1 MEIIDWLNAN
11 DGAIIG
17 IATIVLV
24 GITGYYAYLTLQ
36 LLKVNDTP
44 EIAISLRPHA
54 ISVNLVMLC
63 IENVGTGAAHDVK
76 FTTDPPSLPSLDIP
90 FEKIGFLKSGIR
102 YFEPGRKIEQF
113 LVNVRG
119 KFDELKQTQ
128 LKVTVTYKDSTNHKR
143 EQIFRLDFSEG
154 MGFSQIGSPPLYDIA
169 KTIKKIQKDFYDV
182 ATGFHKPI
190 ILTESLSKHHL
201 GQCADSL
208 ESRIEQFPK
217 EVQQEILQEVN
228 VLVSKREQDEK
239 TGADA
244 DFSQLSVEE
253 RMALLDQFT
262 AKFMEFVGPNFQPL
276 SDYAMS
282 REGIYEDHP

>member
-17 IATIVLV
+17 VATLVLM
-24 GITGYYAYLTLQ
+24 GITAYYAYLMRQ
-36 LLKVNDTP
+36 LLKANDTP
-44 EIAISLRPHA
+44 EIAISLRPHE

-90 FEKIGFLKSGIR
+90 FEKIGFLKGGIR

-113 LVNVRG
+113 LVSVIG

-128 LKVTVTYKDSTNHKR
+128 LKITVTYKDSTNHKC
-143 EQIFRLDFSEG
+143 EQIFHLDFSEG
-154 MGFSQIGSPPLYDIA
+154 VGFSQIGSPPLYEIA
-169 KTIKKIQKDFYDV
+169 KTIKKIQEDLHRI
-182 ATGFHKPI
+182 ATGSRKPI
-190 ILTESLSKHHL
+190 VLTQPLSEHRIGKRV
-201 GQCADSL
+201 DSL
-208 ESRIEQFPK
+208 ESRMKQLPE

-228 VLVSKREQDEK
+228 VLVSKREQEVLKKGQDEK

-244 DFSQLSVEE
+244 DLS
-253 RMALLDQFT
+253 
-262 AKFMEFVGPNFQPL
+262 
-276 SDYAMS
+276 
-282 REGIYEDHP
+282 